1 MRARRGRPRHRGLS
15 VRVALS
21 APGKLVLLGEY
32 AVLHGAPAVVMA
44 VDRRARVELAPSGSE
59 LWSVTAP
66 PLVTDTLRFALAA
79 DGSLRWL
86 ADPSGAARRL
96 ELVEHLLGAMAA
108 AGLLDPT
115 SLPPAAATLDTRA
128 LFEDGVGGGTKL
140 GLGSSAAVTVALA
153 SALAQWGGRGELLAD
168 PLRWLGSL
176 LALHRGL
183 QGGRGSGVDLA
194 ASLLGGVVS
203 YRLGTDGSVAAADP
217 LPMPAGL
224 QLVMV
229 WTGRAADT
237 GSMLRRLDERLA
249 GGDASV
255 EAALDRLA
263 ELSVAGSE
271 AFRLGRVA
279 AVLAT
284 VDAYCDAMD
293 ALGRAVGLPIVSAEH
308 DALRRLARRHGASYK
323 PSGAGGGDLG
333 LIVSP
338 DPKAAAAAASAATAA
353 GFRVL
358 SLGLD
363 PNGLH
368 PL

>member
-1 MRARRGRPRHRGLS
+1 VS
-15 VRVALS
+15 VRIALS

-32 AVLHGAPAVVMA
+32 AVLRGAPAVVMA

-66 PLVTDTLRFALAA
+66 PLVADTLRFALAA

-86 ADPSGAARRL
+86 AARSAAPRGL
-96 ELVEHLLGAMAA
+96 ELVEYLLGAMAA

-128 LFEDGVGGGTKL
+128 LFEDAAGGLKL
-140 GLGSSAAVTVALA
+140 GLGSSAAVAVALA

-203 YRLGTDGSVAAADP
+203 YRLGADGSVAAADP

-224 QLVMV
+224 QLVVV

-284 VDAYCDAMD
+284 VDAYCGAMEV
-293 ALGRAVGLPIVSAEH
+293 LGHAAGLPILSAEH
-308 DALRRLARRHGASYK
+308 DALRRLARRHGTSYK

-338 DPKAAAAAASAATAA
+338 DPEAAAAAASAATAG

-363 PNGLH
+363 PDGLR

>member
-1 MRARRGRPRHRGLS
+1 M
-15 VRVALS
+15 RVALS

-32 AVLHGAPAVVMA
+32 AVLRGAPAVVMA
-44 VDRRARVELAPSGSE
+44 VNRRARVELAPSGSE

-66 PLVTDTLRFALAA
+66 PLVADTIQFSLAA

-86 ADPSGAARRL
+86 ADPAGVPRRL
-96 ELVEHLLGAMAA
+96 ELVEHLLGSMVA
-108 AGLLDPT
+108 AGLLDPR

-128 LFEDGVGGGTKL
+128 LFENVGGEGLKL

-153 SALAQWGGRGELLAD
+153 SALAQWGGRGELLVD

-203 YRLGTDGSVAAADP
+203 YRLGADGSVAAADP
-217 LPMPAGL
+217 LAMPAGL
-224 QLVMV
+224 HLVVV
-229 WTGRAADT
+229 WTGREADT
-237 GSMLRRLDERLA
+237 GSMLRRLEVRLA
-249 GGDASV
+249 DGNATV

-271 AFRLGRVA
+271 AFRFGRVGA
-279 AVLAT
+279 LLEA
-284 VDAYCDAMD
+284 VDAYCEAMES
-293 ALGRAVGLPIVSAEH
+293 LGRAAGLPILSAEH
-308 DALRRLARRHGASYK
+308 DALRRLARRHGATYK

-333 LIVSP
+333 LVCSS
-338 DPKAAAAAASAATAA
+338 DRETARAAAAAATAA
-353 GFRVL
+353 GFHIVPLR
-358 SLGLD
+358 LD
-363 PNGLH
+363 PSGLTRDE
-368 PL
+368 

>member
-1 MRARRGRPRHRGLS
+1 LS

-32 AVLHGAPAVVMA
+32 AVLRGAPAVVMA
-44 VDRRARVELAPSGSE
+44 VNRRARVEFAPSGSE

-66 PLVTDTLRFALAA
+66 PLVTNTLRFAFAA

-86 ADPSGAARRL
+86 ADASGTPRRL
-96 ELVEHLLGAMAA
+96 ELVEHLLGSMVA
-108 AGLLDPT
+108 AGLLDPR

-128 LFEDGVGGGTKL
+128 LFENVGGEGLKL

-153 SALAQWGGRGELLAD
+153 SALAQWGGRGELLVD

-203 YRLGTDGSVAAADP
+203 YRLGANGSVAAADP
-217 LPMPAGL
+217 LPMPSGL
-224 QLVMV
+224 HLAVV

-255 EAALDRLA
+255 AAALDRLA

-271 AFRLGRVA
+271 AFRLGRVD
-279 AVLAT
+279 AVLAA
-284 VDAYCDAMD
+284 VDAYCEAMES
-293 ALGRAVGLPIVSAEH
+293 LGRAADLPILSAEH
-308 DALRRLARRHGASYK
+308 DALRRFARRHGAAFK

-333 LIVSP
+333 LMCSS
-338 DPKAAAAAASAATAA
+338 DRETARAAATAAAAA
-353 GFRVL
+353 GFHIV
-358 SLGLD
+358 SLRLD
-363 PNGLH
+363 PSGLVRH
-368 PL
+368 E

>member
-1 MRARRGRPRHRGLS
+1 

-32 AVLHGAPAVVMA
+32 AVLRGAPAVVMA
-44 VDRRARVELAPSGSE
+44 VDRRARVELAPSGNES
-59 LWSVTAP
+59 WSVTAL
-66 PLVTDTLRFALAA
+66 PLAADTFGFALAA

-86 ADPSGAARRL
+86 ADPPSAPRGL
-96 ELVEHLLGAMAA
+96 ELVEHLLGSMAA

-128 LFEDGVGGGTKL
+128 LYEKAAGGGLKL

-153 SALAQWGGRGELLAD
+153 SALAQWGGRGELLVD

-176 LALHRGL
+176 LALHRRL

-203 YRLGTDGSVAAADP
+203 YRLGADGNVADADP

-224 QLVMV
+224 HLVVV

-237 GSMLRRLDERLA
+237 GSMLQRLDERLT

-255 EAALDRLA
+255 VAALDRLA

-271 AFRLGRVA
+271 AFRLGRVDALLA
-279 AVLAT
+279 AVG
-284 VDAYCDAMD
+284 AYCEAMES
-293 ALGRAVGLPIVSAEH
+293 LGRAAGLPIVSAEH
-308 DALRRLARRHGASYK
+308 EALRRLAHRHGAAFK

-333 LIVSP
+333 LVCSS
-338 DPKAAAAAASAATAA
+338 DRETARAAGAAAAAA
-353 GFRVL
+353 GFHVVPLR
-358 SLGLD
+358 LD
-363 PNGLH
+363 PSGLVRH
-368 PL
+368 T